1 MRLSLHTDYALRVLM
16 YLATTDELASVDRIA
31 DAFGISR
38 NHLMKVAKHLAD
50 GGYIEAKRGRG
61 GGLALAMPKSEI
73 SVGQVVRS
81 MESLSGFVECFTP
94 ETNKCPIAGACGLQ
108 GALGLAVGDFLKRL
122 DGYSLQD
129 LVPDRNRFEAR
140 LRGLPSLKAQG
151 LADLNNRRTHD

>member
-61 GGLALAMPKSEI
+61 GGLALAMPKREI
-73 SVGQVVRS
+73 SVVLIS
-81 MESLSGFVECFTP
+81 AES
-94 ETNKCPIAGACGLQ
+94 
-108 GALGLAVGDFLKRL
+108 
-122 DGYSLQD
+122 
-129 LVPDRNRFEAR
+129 
-140 LRGLPSLKAQG
+140 
-151 LADLNNRRTHD
+151 